1 MKNIVYLLL
10 IFFLTVFI
18 SCDSDDDIVT
28 DFEGPI
34 GEITETCTDGIQNGD
49 EEGVDCGGTS
59 CVPCVVSLVVPDTY
73 EFQRDG
79 VASDVRIPGQIER
92 LSMLEEIDVAFTDF
106 DGAVYGGFSAE
117 LLNGIYNNEGVN
129 FTNDFLNSETSAG
142 GVLDLNNTT
151 RQLRNTTADSEDY
164 FVRTGNSAEAATI
177 RTLFDSF
184 ITRQV
189 VEVFPAVNTVA
200 TAGNAGQLPD
210 GTSTR
215 FVNANG
221 WEYNEVFEK
230 GLVGALILDQ
240 VANNYLSPTFLDN
253 DDNRATNDAGTPRND
268 SGTDTQ
274 MEHQWDEGFGYIY
287 GASCD
292 VVDVA
297 RDLGENDGS
306 YNNYL
311 DLVNDDEDFR
321 GIADTIYLAFRTGRA
336 AITASDYDLRD
347 QQAAILQRELS
358 RVMAIR
364 TVFYLQSGRIK
375 LEAAR
380 NGAGEFGDAFHDI
393 SEGLGFLLGLRY
405 TQDPT
410 TNAPYYTPEIV
421 MDWFNSITE
430 GTPNG
435 LWDIEVTTL
444 NNISDAIATPFE
456 FTSTQAESVDN
467 SPANSP
473 GCN

>member
-1 MKNIVYLLL
+1 MKNTTYILLL
-10 IFFLTVFI
+10 TCLTIFT
-18 SCDSDDDIVT
+18 SCDSDDDVAMVM
-28 DFEGPI
+28 
-34 GEITETCTDGIQNGD
+34 ETCTDGIQNGD
-49 EEGVDCGGTS
+49 EEGIDCGGTL
-59 CVPCVVSLVVPDTY
+59 CEPCETALMVPDTY

-106 DGAVYGGFSAE
+106 DGTVYGGFSAE
-117 LLNGIYNNEGVN
+117 LLNGIYSNEGVT
-129 FTNDFLNSETSAG
+129 FTNDFLNSQTSAG

-164 FVRTGNSAEAATI
+164 FVRPSNATEAAQV
-177 RTLFDSF
+177 RALFDSF

-189 VEVFPAVNTVA
+189 DEVFPAVNTVA
-200 TAGNAGQLPD
+200 TEGNAGQLPD

-230 GLVGALILDQ
+230 GLIGALILDQ
-240 VANNYLSPTFLDN
+240 VVNNYISPTFLDN
-253 DDNRATNDAGTPRND
+253 NDNRETNDAGTPRND

-274 MEHQWDEGFGYIY
+274 MEHQWDEGFAYIY

-292 VVDVA
+292 IVDVA

-321 GIADTIYLAFRTGRA
+321 GVADVIYLAFRTGRA
-336 AITASDYDLRD
+336 AITASDYEVRD
-347 QQAAILQRELS
+347 AQAAILQEELS

-364 TVFYLQSGRIK
+364 CVFYLQQGRIK

-410 TNAPYYTPEIV
+410 TNAPYYAPEDV
-421 MDWFNSITE
+421 MVWFENVTE
-430 GTPNG
+430 GTANG
-435 LWDIEVTTL
+435 LWDIDTATL
-444 NNISDAIATPFE
+444 DAISDLIAAPFGFTP
-456 FTSTQAESVDN
+456 QMAETVDN
-467 SPANSP
+467 SLPNSP
-473 GCN
+473 GCE